1 MELRFKDR
9 NTVEIN
15 DARIIYPNFAGAPTK
30 FNPRGG
36 DRDFHIVIPT
46 QELAE
51 ELIADGYN
59 VKIKAPREEGE
70 EPFRYMKIKVNFGGF
85 RPPAI
90 YVESGNV
97 RRTLTE
103 ETVGELDRI
112 RIRSVDMDIRPYDWT
127 SANGEGRTAYLQS
140 IYVVQDVDRF
150 ADRFQD
156 DPREEMPFR

>member
-51 ELIADGYN
+51 ELLAEGYN
-59 VKIKAPREEGE
+59 VKIRAPREEGE

-90 YVESGNV
+90 YVESGSV
-97 RRTLTE
+97 RRTLDE

-112 RIRSVDMDIRPYDWT
+112 RIKCADMDIRPYDWV
-127 SANGEGRTAYLQS
+127 SGNGEGRTAYLQS

-150 ADRFQD
+150 ADRYQ
-156 DPREEMPFR
+156 EC